1 MYVLGFHS
9 AFECLLKTTCL
20 YYELEQS
27 ERRLAALDFEDRENL
42 GPAGPGLEAGYVG
55 EVVVGIPVEDGMLV

>member
-1 MYVLGFHS
+1 MFSSYTELEPEMEVGP
-9 AFECLLKTTCL
+9 

-27 ERRLAALDFEDRENL
+27 ERRLAALDFEDREKL